1 MKITK
6 DTRVYIAGCGGM
18 LGESVYQKFSSIAR
32 VKATDIDLNES
43 WLSYADVRDYKQVLN
58 SITEFNPDVIINL
71 AAITDLE
78 LCEKEQENAWLTN
91 ALGAENLGLIA
102 NKMGVPYVYV
112 STASVFS
119 GEKEVYT
126 DFDVPNPLS
135 CYAKSKYYGEVYG
148 YLQVRKHYVL
158 RAGGMMGSGYNK
170 DKKFIN
176 KVYKQILSGKSR
188 LHVVDDKFGAPT
200 YTVDFA
206 KGIHKLLES
215 DMYGLY
221 NQVCGGSASRYEVAL
236 EFIHLLGLEDEIEV
250 EKVSSDYFKDEYF
263 APRPTS
269 ERLVNI
275 KLNARGLNV
284 MRDWKTCLKEYA
296 VLFINDLSGKRIKRS
311 LGGATAV

>member
-1 MKITK
+1 LKITK

-78 LCEKEQENAWLTN
+78 LCEEEQENAWLTN
-91 ALGAENLGLIA
+91 ALGTENLGLIA
-102 NKMGVPYVYV
+102 NKLDVSYVYV
-112 STASVFS
+112 STAGVFD
-119 GEKEVYT
+119 GKKDVYT
-126 DFDVPNPLS
+126 DFDEPNPLG
-135 CYAKSKYYGEVYG
+135 CYARSKYYGEVFARQY
-148 YLQVRKHYVL
+148 VRKHFVL
-158 RAGGMMGSGYNK
+158 RAGWMMGGGYNK

-176 KVYKQILSGKSR
+176 KIYKQILEGRCR
-188 LHVVDDKFGAPT
+188 LNVVDDKFGAPT
-200 YTVDFA
+200 YTPDFA
-206 KGIHKLLES
+206 LGIQRLLES
-215 DMYGLY
+215 DLYGLY
-221 NQVCGGSASRYEVAL
+221 NQVCGGSCSRDEVAV
-236 EFIHLLGLEDEIEV
+236 EFIHLLGLSEEIV
-250 EKVSSDYFKDEYF
+250 VKRVSSDYFKDEYF
-263 APRPTS
+263 APRPRS